1 MYLEK
6 QAAILH
12 ITAGYFGRQPR
23 ISEPQPC
30 SPRKSL
36 QGLGEGLGRAVVR
49 GRKPKE
55 GDNSLRKQLS
65 RSWAPQGPLN
75 FLCLSPREA
84 RGRDHLCLQF

>member
-12 ITAGYFGRQPR
+12 IAAGYFGRQPR

-36 QGLGEGLGRAVVR
+36 QRLGEGLRRAEVKGEETKR
-49 GRKPKE
+49 R
-55 GDNSLRKQLS
+55 
-65 RSWAPQGPLN
+65 
-75 FLCLSPREA
+75 
-84 RGRDHLCLQF
+84 